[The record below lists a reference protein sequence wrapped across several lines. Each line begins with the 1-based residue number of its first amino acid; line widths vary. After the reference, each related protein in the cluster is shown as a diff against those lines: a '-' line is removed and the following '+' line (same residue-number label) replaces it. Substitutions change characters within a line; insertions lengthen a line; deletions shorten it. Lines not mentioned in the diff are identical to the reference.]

1 MSRAPAEEKQN
12 IIKAVIS
19 SHESFLQIAAAAF
32 FDDFLK
38 VEGGP
43 AVFHYLWVNL
53 KSFENREEHNKR
65 SGKPSID
72 VGWMWERLNIE
83 RE

>member
-1 MSRAPAEEKQN
+1 MSRAPAEEKQS
-12 IIKAVIS
+12 IIMAVKS
-19 SHESFLQIAAAAF
+19 SNESFLQIATAALL
-32 FDDFLK
+32 DDFLK

-43 AVFHYLWVNL
+43 AVFHYLWFNL
-53 KSFENREEHNKR
+53 KSFENQEEHNKR

-72 VGWMWERLNIE
+72 LGWMWERLNIE